1 MAPISLE
8 TAKAAER
15 RCEWHTILGVERN
28 ASSSEILKARRSLQR
43 ETHPDKGGQQDL
55 SKIVNQAADKL
66 LDQARQRERWQE
78 QERARQFSEAARA
91 DERRERLARERAA
104 AERAATE
111 RATAAREHEHERER
125 ATAERA
131 AAEWAAQAVRVAA
144 QRERVRH
151 TASRRSSKRG
161 AYARTKVYLSSSTRA
176 LFPQLGRRISVLQ
189 GEGRWEK
196 SRCLAYA
203 AEAELGARRAVR
215 ETIFPKTAG
224 LAAREPIKAQLL
236 AALKVRYNV
245 AYQRVRYLRTGR
257 GSRAASFS
265 GMALPRLRLTSI
277 LHEAWTVLLSQPP
290 PILGDAAIPTEGS

>member
-1 MAPISLE
+1 MEASRHEIG
-8 TAKAAER
+8 TRCAA
-15 RCEWHTILGVERN
+15 HL
-28 ASSSEILKARRSLQR
+28 
-43 ETHPDKGGQQDL
+43 P
-55 SKIVNQAADKL
+55 
-66 LDQARQRERWQE
+66 
-78 QERARQFSEAARA
+78 
-91 DERRERLARERAA
+91 
-104 AERAATE
+104 
-111 RATAAREHEHERER
+111 
-125 ATAERA
+125 AERA
-131 AAEWAAQAVRVAA
+131 AAEWAAQAARVAA